1 MHELGGDGALARA
14 LKEAAVRDNWRT
26 YLSFILVGAIFIAC
40 QALSA
45 GSPGTPSNSP
55 SAEGPDSSHRDGS
68 RLETTGRG
76 N

>member
-1 MHELGGDGALARA
+1 
-14 LKEAAVRDNWRT
+14 VRDNWRT

-45 GSPGTPSNSP
+45 GSPGTQSSGP
-55 SAEGPDSSHRDGS
+55 SAEGPDSAHRDGS
-68 RLETTGRG
+68 RLEATGRG

>member
-1 MHELGGDGALARA
+1 MRES
-14 LKEAAVRDNWRT
+14 WRT

-40 QALSA
+40 QALSG
-45 GSPGTPSNSP
+45 GSPGTQSTGL
-55 SAEGPDSSHRDGS
+55 SAEGGDSSYRDGS